1 MVRYKINFYKIKLEI
16 KLYGI
21 ILLSLLKDFKEIF
34 NKGEKGKNKKL
45 NNNKDKMLIKN
56 YKIC

>member
-21 ILLSLLKDFKEIF
+21 KLLSHLKDFKETL
-34 NKGEKGKNKKL
+34 NKREKGKN
-45 NNNKDKMLIKN
+45 
-56 YKIC
+56 